1 MVSCS
6 AHRARRS
13 SAVLSIPAAY
23 ARGAVYL
30 FSFLAGACGLTYEV
44 VWSRLASVHTG
55 DPDRANALVLGTFM
69 GGLALGARLFGSR
82 ADTLSRPLRAYGL
95 LEIAIGLYAVLSP
108 LIFAATPPP
117 GPGDLPA
124 RIALL
129 VAGLLPP
136 TVLMGGAF
144 PLLTRYLT
152 SRTLDLR
159 RNVGELYG
167 VNTAGAVLG
176 GLLAG
181 FVLLDTLPPAL
192 VLGAVGAVNAALGV
206 VILRAARGAPDRLP
220 CPPKGPEAAGLADA
234 VAYGA
239 DARRLALGLAAFSG
253 LATMALEVAWTRELT
268 RLLADS
274 TEGLTLMLAA
284 FLSGSALGSWALAS
298 RTAGRFALPGVV
310 AFALMATSVL
320 LGVARFALD
329 ALLSADAGPLPEHL
343 YVPCFALLLL
353 PAVAAGMV
361 FPAAVRLGADARR
374 LGGRVGHIY
383 AVNTLGT
390 LAGAILAGL
399 VVLPALGG
407 AVVVH
412 AVTLAYAIAGL
423 ALWRSTPRRPP
434 GGALADPGRI
444 DHPESPQSEAASVFS
459 TTVRN

>member
-1 MVSCS
+1 MVSSS

-44 VWSRLASVHTG
+44 VWSRLAGAHTG
-55 DPDRANALVLGTFM
+55 DPDMANALVLGTFM

-82 ADTLSRPLRAYGL
+82 ADRLSHPLRAYGL
-95 LEIAIGLYAVLSP
+95 LEVAIGLYALGSP
-108 LIFAATPPP
+108 LVFSAAPPTS
-117 GPGDLPA
+117 GE
-124 RIALL
+124 ALSIRVVVL
-129 VAGLLPP
+129 VLGLLPP
-136 TVLMGGAF
+136 TILMGGAF

-152 SRTLDLR
+152 SRTVDLR

-181 FVLLDTLPPAL
+181 FVLLDTVTPTS
-192 VLGAVGAVNAALGV
+192 VLAGVGAVNLALGLL
-206 VILRAARGAPDRLP
+206 ILRSTRHAPDRLP
-220 CPPKGPEAAGLADA
+220 ADAAALTEHGLADA

-239 DARRLALGLAAFSG
+239 GTRRLALCLAAFSG

-268 RLLADS
+268 RLLASS

-284 FLSGSALGSWALAS
+284 FLSGSALGSWILAA
-298 RTAGRFALPGVV
+298 RLTGRFALPGVV
-310 AFALMATSVL
+310 AAALLATSAL
-320 LGVARFALD
+320 LGLGQFVLD
-329 ALLSADAGPLPEHL
+329 GLMTAVAGPMPEHL
-343 YVPCFALLLL
+343 YLPCFALLFL

-361 FPAAVRLGADARR
+361 FPAAVRLGSDARQT
-374 LGGRVGHIY
+374 GGRVGHIY

-390 LAGAILAGL
+390 LAGAVVAGL
-399 VVLPALGG
+399 VVLPTLGG
-407 AVVVH
+407 AAVFH
-412 AVTLAYAIAGL
+412 TVTLAYAMAGL
-423 ALWRSTPRRPP
+423 VLWRRANGRPR
-434 GGALADPGRI
+434 GDTGAEASRDTHRS
-444 DHPESPQSEAASVFS
+444 SPQSEAANAFS

>member
-1 MVSCS
+1 MVSSS

-44 VWSRLASVHTG
+44 VWSRLAGAHTG
-55 DPDRANALVLGTFM
+55 DTDMANALVLGTFM
-69 GGLALGARLFGSR
+69 GGLALGARLFGAR
-82 ADTLSRPLRAYGL
+82 ADTISRPLRAYGL
-95 LEIAIGLYAVLSP
+95 LEMAIGLYALGSP
-108 LIFAATPPP
+108 LVFSAVPPTTAEV
-117 GPGDLPA
+117 LPT
-124 RIALL
+124 RVFVL
-129 VAGLLPP
+129 VLGLLPP
-136 TVLMGGAF
+136 TILMGGAF

-152 SRTLDLR
+152 SRTVDLR

-181 FVLLDTLPPAL
+181 FVLLDTVDPTR
-192 VLGAVGAVNAALGV
+192 VLAGVGAVNLALGLL
-206 VILRAARGAPDRLP
+206 ILRATRRAPDRLP
-220 CPPKGPEAAGLADA
+220 ADGTPLTEAGLADA

-239 DARRLALGLAAFSG
+239 GTRRLALGLAAFSG

-268 RLLADS
+268 RLLASS

-298 RTAGRFALPGVV
+298 RLAGRFALPGVV
-310 AFALMATSVL
+310 AAALLATSAL
-320 LGVARFALD
+320 LGLARLVLD
-329 ALLSADAGPLPEHL
+329 GVLTTVAGPLPEHL
-343 YVPCFALLLL
+343 HLPCFALLLL

-361 FPAAVRLGADARR
+361 FPAAVRLGSDARQV
-374 LGGRVGHIY
+374 GGRVGHIY

-390 LAGAILAGL
+390 LAGAVLAGL

-407 AVVVH
+407 AVVFH
-412 AVTLAYAIAGL
+412 AVTLAYAVAGL
-423 ALWRSTPRRPP
+423 VLWRTAAGGPP
-434 GGALADPGRI
+434 GGARADASR
-444 DHPESPQSEAASVFS
+444 DERASTHQSEGANAFS